1 MKYTKLILAGAALFL
16 AIASCKSE
24 YEMLLN
30 SNDVDAKF
38 AAAFD
43 YFNQKKYSKAAQLF
57 ESMSV
62 LTSGT
67 ERDDTVQY
75 YWGLSNYRYKD
86 FYTAETNFSKFIE
99 QFPRSPFA
107 DDARFLRLDCLYRS
121 TYRYELDQM
130 PTYTCLQAIAE
141 YLSSGVTDESKID
154 ICNKMSADL
163 NERLD
168 RKAYENAR
176 LYYKMED
183 YKAARVAFK
192 NVLKDDADN
201 LYRED
206 ILYYTAMSSYN
217 YARLSYESKQKERY
231 LTFVDDYLNFI
242 GEIPESKYRR
252 ELDVMYKRAQRAL
265 GRYTG
270 TEEEL
275 NAKEKDFARE
285 RKELEKLESKKNETS
300 AEKTR

>member
-1 MKYTKLILAGAALFL
+1 MKYTKLILASAALFL

-24 YEMLLN
+24 YEALLN

-43 YFNQKKYSKAAQLF
+43 YFNQKKYAKAAQLF

-75 YWGLSNYRYKD
+75 YWGLSNYRFKD

-130 PTYTCLQAIAE
+130 PTYACLQAIAE
-141 YLSSGVTDESKID
+141 YLASGVTDESKID

-168 RKAYENAR
+168 RKAYEN
-176 LYYKMED
+176 
-183 YKAARVAFK
+183 
-192 NVLKDDADN
+192 
-201 LYRED
+201 
-206 ILYYTAMSSYN
+206 
-217 YARLSYESKQKERY
+217 ARLSYESKQKERY

-275 NAKEKDFARE
+275 DAKEKDFARE
-285 RKELEKLESKKNETS
+285 RKELEKQESKKNETS
-300 AEKTR
+300 SGKAR